1 MSNLSRALFV
11 GISLAACMALPQEG
25 LAQRVHETG
34 RFGIGLGG
42 GPVGAGITGKWFLNE
57 HNALQG
63 LVGIRDDGRALLLS
77 PDYLYTFDP
86 IHQDEDIT
94 FGWYGGFGGALSLG
108 STDFTLGASAIL
120 GLDFCIDVAPIDIYA
135 ELRPMLVLA
144 PIANLNFASFAGG
157 VRYYF

>member
-1 MSNLSRALFV
+1 MSERLLPCMVVAALAV
-11 GISLAACMALPQEG
+11 SLPSAAQAG
-25 LAQRVHETG
+25 RVHETG
-34 RFGIGLGG
+34 KIGVGIGG
-42 GPVGAGITGKWFLNE
+42 GPVGGGITGKWFMNE

-63 LVGIRDDGRALLLS
+63 LVGIRDEGRALLLS

-86 IHQDEDIT
+86 IFQDEDVT

-120 GLDFCIDVAPIDIYA
+120 GVDFCIDVVPLDIYA
-135 ELRPMLVLA
+135 ELRPMLILA
-144 PIANLNFASFAGG
+144 PLPEMEFMSFAGG